1 MGAVYEKLVD
11 LLVNH
16 FAVARAQI
24 RPDATF
30 EELDMDSL
38 FVVELLLVI
47 QSEFDVEIQDDAVG
61 RADSIG
67 HLAGIVESGIGV
79 AP

>member
-1 MGAVYEKLVD
+1 MSAVYEKLVD

-16 FAVARAQI
+16 FAVERAQI

-30 EELDMDSL
+30 DELDMDSL

-47 QSEFDVEIQDDAVG
+47 QSEFEVEIQDDAVG

-67 HLAGIVESGIGV
+67 RLAGIVEDGIGV